1 MDVPPEIGKLLTA
14 YKNRSISKDDEEKLF
29 DYLYEVDDVK
39 GLVTSPPFNYTK
51 RDYNRLMAAMSRRR
65 ISPQTVVR
73 APERELQRIEG
84 VDFKKFI
91 SQMWSQVK
99 DIGME
104 TVMRWVQRASEL
116 GYYDPDTGT
125 VDMHAFVNDACEF
138 YIKYAPKLEE
148 MEQDKMA
155 SQAMVSV
162 LSEAFNRTLRR
173 LYLVKITVDALE
185 MAHPRSS
192 HILVPL
198 KRILPEGK

>member
-1 MDVPPEIGKLLTA
+1 MDIPPEMEKLLMA
-14 YKNRSISKDDEEKLF
+14 YKNKSISKDDEEKLF
-29 DYLYEVDDVK
+29 DYLYEIDDIK
-39 GLVTSPPFNYTK
+39 GLVSSPPFSFTK

-65 ISPQTVVR
+65 VKPEAVVR
-73 APERELQRIEG
+73 TPGRELQRIEG

-116 GYYDPDTGT
+116 GYYDPETGT
-125 VDMHAFVNDACEF
+125 VDMHAFVNDACDF
-138 YIKYAPKLEE
+138 YIRYAPRLEE
-148 MEQDKMA
+148 MEQDRLA

-173 LYLVKITVDALE
+173 LYLIKITVDALE
-185 MAHPRSS
+185 IAHPGSS
-192 HILVPL
+192 YILVPI
-198 KRILPEGK
+198 KKILPEGK